1 MAVHRAVCAG
11 AHTAEASPSVAEAP
25 VVSEAV
31 GPAHGPGEDN
41 SALQLGRG
49 EQ

>member
-31 GPAHGPGEDN
+31 GPACGPAEGN
-41 SALQLGRG
+41 SALQLGQG